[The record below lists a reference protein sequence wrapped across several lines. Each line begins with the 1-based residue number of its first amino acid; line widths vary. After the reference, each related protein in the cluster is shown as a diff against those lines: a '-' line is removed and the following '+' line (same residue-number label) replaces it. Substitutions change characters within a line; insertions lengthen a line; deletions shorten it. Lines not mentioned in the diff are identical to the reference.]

1 MLALFLI
8 FIVAIVVSFCGG
20 SQFVADLL
28 KPRFGDAGVWVA
40 ISPWIMVLLG
50 GFSFMELS
58 RIGPGPH
65 LRSRLGGHSVQAGL
79 AGLTIAGLMNAYALW
94 SMGQDYPSRSL
105 VLTGIVVGT
114 VLSAVY
120 AYLAWRYLRLSKEPR
135 RKHGTLPFL
144 APRPAAE
151 RVTFTFTGR
160 DSLSQFM
167 VGFVLILGGGFP
179 LLPFFVWQAGGMTGT
194 ALSIVAALAV
204 IVGLRNSIVVT
215 PSLVV
220 ITRSWFFVP
229 YWRHTGP
236 AIQDVSYGGDWGD
249 PEGACGIVVK
259 LDGQEIHIG
268 SARTMHHLC
277 ASLWRLAA

>member
-1 MLALFLI
+1 M
-8 FIVAIVVSFCGG
+8 
-20 SQFVADLL
+20 
-28 KPRFGDAGVWVA
+28 
-40 ISPWIMVLLG
+40 MVLLG

-58 RIGPGPH
+58 HIGPEPH
-65 LRSRLGGHSVQAGL
+65 RRSRLGGHAVQAGL
-79 AGLTIAGLMNAYALW
+79 AGVTIAGLMNAYALW
-94 SMGQDYPSRSL
+94 AMGQDYPSRSL
-105 VLTGIVVGT
+105 VMTGIVVGT
-114 VLSAVY
+114 VLSAAY
-120 AYLAWRYLRLSKEPR
+120 AYLAWRYLRLSKAPR

-151 RVTFTFTGR
+151 RITFTFTGR

-229 YWRHTGP
+229 YWRYSGR
-236 AIQDVSYGGDWGD
+236 AIQDICYGGDCGD
-249 PEGACGIVVK
+249 PEGACGVVVK

-268 SARTMHHLC
+268 SAKTMHHLH
-277 ASLWRLAA
+277 ASLWPMTARLSA